1 MAYPWSPKF
10 RFVRV
15 LLLFLVVF
23 AFGILSMGYQQV
35 ASRVLAPFF
44 GGDYIVWSVLIS
56 TFLAAFTGG
65 SFLGGWASGL
75 PTTARRRAVIIIG
88 VVAVASLLI
97 GEIARKPLLA
107 GLEQSFDAVIPAL
120 IIGCVTLFGPPV
132 LTLSSV
138 TPIAIELLS
147 EAGVRSGRAAGRL
160 YGVSTVGNIA
170 GVFLTALVL
179 IPNFSMP
186 VILHG
191 WTATAAVCFF
201 AFTLLITRAWPAS
214 R

>member
-1 MAYPWSPKF
+1 
-10 RFVRV
+10 VRIP
-15 LLLFLVVF
+15 LLFLIVF

-35 ASRVLAPFF
+35 ASRVLAPYF

-65 SFLGGWASGL
+65 SFLGGWVSGL
-75 PTTARRRAVIIIG
+75 PERARLRAFVVIG
-88 VVAVASLLI
+88 AVAVGSLLV
-97 GEIARKPLLA
+97 GEIVRKPLLA

-120 IIGCVTLFGPPV
+120 VIGCVTLFGPPV

-160 YGVSTVGNIA
+160 YGISTVGNIA

-179 IPNFSMP
+179 IPNFPMP
-186 VILHG
+186 IILYG
-191 WTATAAVCFF
+191 WTLTAAACFL
-201 AFTLLITRAWPAS
+201 AFTLLMTRAWPAS
-214 R
+214 H